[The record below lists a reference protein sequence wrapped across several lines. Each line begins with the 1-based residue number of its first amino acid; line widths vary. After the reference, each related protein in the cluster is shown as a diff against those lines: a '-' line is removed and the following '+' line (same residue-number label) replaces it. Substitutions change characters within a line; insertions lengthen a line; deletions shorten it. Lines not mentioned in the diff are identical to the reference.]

1 MRSYAEI
8 SRSQLAAN
16 YQTLRAA
23 VCPLG
28 GSSVE
33 VLAVLKADAYGHG
46 AVEVS
51 RTLAAAGAGWFAV
64 TDVGEGVELRQ
75 AGLAGR
81 IVLLEECLAAEF
93 DALAEFN
100 LTPTVQS
107 VDQLRDL
114 DAWAH
119 PRESPLR
126 IHVEFDS
133 GMGRLGLPEGCA
145 AEAAGL
151 LAASSSRLRLEGL
164 STHLASSEDFAS
176 GQTAEQA
183 ARFRYILD
191 QFGARGLRPDLV
203 HLANTAAVA
212 YRPESWGTMVR
223 PGLALYGGVLPAVG
237 ARIAPAFEVRP
248 ILTWRARVLAVRDF
262 GPGVPLGY
270 GATYRTERAMR
281 VGVVAAG
288 YADGLNRR
296 LSNGG
301 PVLAGGH
308 RTRLL
313 GLVSMD
319 SCLVDLTAVPAVHP
333 GDWVTLLGQDGARS
347 LTAQDLAD
355 YAQTVPYEIL
365 CGLGRRVPRRY
376 I

>member
-1 MRSYAEI
+1 M
-8 SRSQLAAN
+8 
-16 YQTLRAA
+16 
-23 VCPLG
+23 V
-28 GSSVE
+28 
-33 VLAVLKADAYGHG
+33 KADAYGHG

-64 TDVGEGVELRQ
+64 TEVGEGVELRQ

-81 IVLLEECLAAEF
+81 IVLLEECLGAEF

-107 VDQLRDL
+107 VEQLREL
-114 DAWAH
+114 DAWARG
-119 PRESPLR
+119 RESPFR

-151 LAASSSRLRLEGL
+151 LAASSGLRLEGL
-164 STHLASSEDFAS
+164 STHFASSEDFGS
-176 GQTAEQA
+176 GQTADQL
-183 ARFRYILD
+183 ARFRHLLE
-191 QFGARGLRPDLV
+191 QFAARGLRPDVV

-212 YRPESWGTMVR
+212 YRPEAWGTMVR
-223 PGLALYGGVLPAVG
+223 PGLALYGGVLPPVG
-237 ARIAPAFEVRP
+237 AGIAPAFEVRP
-248 ILTWRARVLAVRDF
+248 VLTWRARVLAVRDF

-270 GATYRTERAMR
+270 GATYRTERSMR
-281 VGVVAAG
+281 VGVAAAG
-288 YADGLNRR
+288 YADGLSRR

-301 PVLAGGH
+301 PVLAGGY

-319 SCLVDLTAVPAVHP
+319 SCLVDLTATPAVRP
-333 GDWVTLLGQDGARS
+333 GDWVTLLGQDGAET

-355 YAQTVPYEIL
+355 YAHTVPYEIL

>member
-1 MRSYAEI
+1 VRSYAEI

-16 YQTLRAA
+16 YRALRAA
-23 VCPLG
+23 VCPAS

-33 VLAVLKADAYGHG
+33 VLAVVKADAYGHG

-64 TDVGEGVELRQ
+64 TEVGEGVELRQ

-81 IVLLEECLAAEF
+81 IVLLEECLGAEF

-107 VDQLRDL
+107 VEQLREL
-114 DAWAH
+114 DAWARG
-119 PRESPLR
+119 RESPFR

-151 LAASSSRLRLEGL
+151 LAASSGLRLEGL
-164 STHLASSEDFAS
+164 STHFASSEDFGS
-176 GQTAEQA
+176 GQTADQL
-183 ARFRYILD
+183 ARFRHLLE
-191 QFGARGLRPDLV
+191 QFAARGLRPDVV

-212 YRPESWGTMVR
+212 YRPEAWGTMVR
-223 PGLALYGGVLPAVG
+223 PGLALYGGVLPPVG
-237 ARIAPAFEVRP
+237 AGIAPAFEVRP
-248 ILTWRARVLAVRDF
+248 VLTWRARVLAVRDF

-270 GATYRTERAMR
+270 GATYRTERSMR
-281 VGVVAAG
+281 VGVAAAG
-288 YADGLNRR
+288 YADGLSRR

-301 PVLAGGH
+301 PVLAGGY

-319 SCLVDLTAVPAVHP
+319 SCLVDLTATPAVRP
-333 GDWVTLLGQDGARS
+333 GDWVTLLGQDGAET

-355 YAQTVPYEIL
+355 YAHTVPYEIL